1 MILSRKQRD
10 EIVAKG
16 NKAAR
21 KNVIMGLMGKVLADM
36 TVKSRRMIQNWKRKE
51 LKDPADPLSAL
62 MADNIEEAY
71 QKHDCLFVFE
81 AAMVTY
87 LYADSS
93 VGGTAIL
100 GRQELT
106 Q

>member
-21 KNVIMGLMGKVLADM
+21 KNVIMG
-36 TVKSRRMIQNWKRKE
+36 KE